1 MDAAEKWLQMWEQ
14 LDQVTEWVP
23 EVFTHVMFTHV
34 QANLV
39 WQKVSTNILQKAVI
53 CHPPTQ
59 KTHRQDE

>member
-1 MDAAEKWLQMWEQ
+1 MDAAEKWLQVWKQ
-14 LDQVTEWVP
+14 LDQVTEVP

-39 WQKVSTNILQKAVI
+39 WQKVNRNILQKAVI
-53 CHPPTQ
+53 YNTLTQ